1 MHPLLDGLDDEFF
14 SLYPPDGVFFGMVE
28 AIGRF
33 CVMADGVPGQSLA
46 AGMGFSRMNT

>member
-1 MHPLLDGLDDEFF
+1 MHPLLDGLDDGFL
-14 SLYPPDGVFFGMVE
+14 SLHPPDGVFFRMVE
-28 AIGRF
+28 AIDQF